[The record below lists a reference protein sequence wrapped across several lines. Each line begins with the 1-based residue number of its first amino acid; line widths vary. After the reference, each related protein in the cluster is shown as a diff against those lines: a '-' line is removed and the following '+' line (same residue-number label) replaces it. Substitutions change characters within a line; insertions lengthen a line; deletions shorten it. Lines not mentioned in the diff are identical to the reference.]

1 MERIERAFEDDG
13 GTNVDSSFTNAIGSP
28 SRHSLSYKGTI
39 NRMRKLEENMQEM
52 QGRYSR
58 VEQSVV
64 QLKAEAARN
73 QSKPEDG
80 IHPETITRVILDV
93 KDMERKVKKLAENTG
108 KACRSLSQGLS
119 DVQEATLNLY
129 TWSDQVHDTLN
140 TVSVKVGL
148 PSGLCERAK
157 VQRRRSKS
165 ASTQGLSS
173 WDI

>member
-13 GTNVDSSFTNAIGSP
+13 GTNMDSSFANTMGSP

-39 NRMRKLEENMQEM
+39 NRMRKLEENMQDM

-80 IHPETITRVILDV
+80 IYPETITRVILDV
-93 KDMERKVKKLAENTG
+93 KDMEKKVKKLAENTG